1 MKTFVRALF
10 SGGSLKNMK
19 RNKAGTERR
28 KQVERQRH
36 HGMSAEQAMQ
46 FKKKSL
52 SQGANLKKTGE
63 VEMQLTDGGIIVKP
77 RESKWAVV

>member
-1 MKTFVRALF
+1 
-10 SGGSLKNMK
+10 
-19 RNKAGTERR
+19 
-28 KQVERQRH
+28 
-36 HGMSAEQAMQ
+36 MSAEQAMQ

-77 RESKWAVV
+77 REPKWAVV